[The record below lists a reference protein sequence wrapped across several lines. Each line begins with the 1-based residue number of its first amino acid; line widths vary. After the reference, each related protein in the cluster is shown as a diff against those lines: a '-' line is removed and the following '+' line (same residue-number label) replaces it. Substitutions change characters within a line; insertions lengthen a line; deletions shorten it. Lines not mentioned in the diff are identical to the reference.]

1 MGGGRGWN
9 LRSERMD
16 GEKMGELE
24 ERGGM
29 GGEEGG
35 GNWRID
41 RREEEKR
48 LGAEGGRYVR
58 M

>member
-41 RREEEKR
+41 RREEEKM
-48 LGAEGGRYVR
+48 LGAEGGR
-58 M
+58 